1 MMLRIL
7 GRDTSSNVQK
17 VLWAAG
23 ELGLEFERE
32 DIGGPF
38 GGNDEPDYLALNPN
52 GYVPTLIDGDYT
64 LWESN
69 SIVRYLSATHGAGT
83 LWPSDPRVRG
93 SAERWMDWQIA
104 TLSPTMV
111 TMFRGLVRTPPEE
124 RDMAAIAAARDG
136 TARLFSML
144 DAALAGSDYVAGD
157 EFTVGDIPVGI
168 AAYRWY
174 RLDIQRE
181 DFRNLERWYRRLTE
195 RPAYREHIMRPLA

>member
-1 MMLRIL
+1 MLRIL
-7 GRDTSSNVQK
+7 GRNTSSNVQK
-17 VLWAAG
+17 TLWAAG

-38 GGNDEPDYLALNPN
+38 GGNDKPEYLALNPN

-69 SIVRYLSATHGAGT
+69 SITRYLAATYGAGT
-83 LWPSDPRVRG
+83 LWPIDPRVRG

-111 TMFRGLVRTPPEE
+111 TVFRGLVRTPPED
-124 RDMAAIAAARDG
+124 RDMALIAQARDR
-136 TARLFSML
+136 TARLFAML
-144 DAALAGSDYVAGD
+144 DAALAGSEYVAGD
-157 EFTVGDIPVGI
+157 AFTVGDIPVGI

-174 RLDIQRE
+174 HLDIERE

-195 RPAYREHIMRPLA
+195 RPAYREHIMNPLA

>member
-1 MMLRIL
+1 MLRIL

-32 DIGGPF
+32 DIGGKF
-38 GGNDEPDYLALNPN
+38 GGNDTPEYLALNPN

-69 SIVRYLSATHGAGT
+69 AIVRYLAATHGAGT
-83 LWPSDPRVRG
+83 LWPEDARIRG
-93 SAERWMDWQIA
+93 GAERWMDWQIA

-111 TMFRGLVRTPPEE
+111 TVFRGLVRTPPED
-124 RDMAAIAAARDG
+124 RDMAQIAAARDR
-136 TARLFSML
+136 TARLFAML
-144 DAALAGSDYVAGD
+144 DAALAGSDFVAGRD
-157 EFTVGDIPVGI
+157 FTMGDIPVGI

-174 RLDIQRE
+174 HLDIERE
-181 DFRNLERWYRRLTE
+181 DFRNLERWYRRLAE
-195 RPAYREHIMRPLA
+195 RPAYREHIMKPLA

>member
-1 MMLRIL
+1 MLRIL

-23 ELGLEFERE
+23 ELGLDFERE
-32 DIGGPF
+32 DIGGAF
-38 GGNDEPDYLALNPN
+38 GGNDTPEYLALNPN

-69 SIVRYLSATHGAGT
+69 SIVRYLAATHGAGT
-83 LWPSDPRVRG
+83 LWPTDPRVRG

-111 TMFRGLVRTPPEE
+111 TVFRGLVRTPPEE
-124 RDMAAIAAARDG
+124 RDMAAIAAARDR
-136 TARLFSML
+136 TARLFAML
-144 DAALAGSDYVAGD
+144 DAALGGSEYVAGD
-157 EFTVGDIPVGI
+157 SFTVGDIPVGI

-174 RLDIQRE
+174 HLDIERE
-181 DFRNLERWYRRLTE
+181 DYANLERWYGRLTE
-195 RPAYREHIMRPLA
+195 RPAYREHIMKPLA

>member
-1 MMLRIL
+1 MLRIL
-7 GRDTSSNVQK
+7 GRNTSSNVQK
-17 VLWAAG
+17 TLWAAG

-38 GGNDEPDYLALNPN
+38 GGNDKPEYLALNPN

-69 SIVRYLSATHGAGT
+69 SIARYLAATYGAGT
-83 LWPSDPRVRG
+83 LWPTDPRVRG

-111 TMFRGLVRTPPEE
+111 TVFRGLVRTPPED
-124 RDMAAIAAARDG
+124 RDMALIAQARDR
-136 TARLFSML
+136 TARLFAML
-144 DAALAGSDYVAGD
+144 DAALAGSEYVAGD
-157 EFTVGDIPVGI
+157 AFTVGDIPVGI

-174 RLDIQRE
+174 HLDIERE
-181 DFRNLERWYRRLTE
+181 DFHNLERWYRRLTE
-195 RPAYREHIMRPLA
+195 RPAYREHIMNPLA

>member
-1 MMLRIL
+1 MLRIL

-32 DIGGPF
+32 DIGGAF
-38 GGNDEPDYLALNPN
+38 GGNDTPEYLALNPN

-69 SIVRYLSATHGAGT
+69 SIVRYLAAAHGAGA
-83 LWPSDPRVRG
+83 LWPADPRIRG

-111 TMFRGLVRTPPEE
+111 TVFRGLVRTPPEE
-124 RDMAAIAAARDG
+124 RDMASIAAARDR
-136 TARLFSML
+136 TARLLAML
-144 DAALAGSDYVAGD
+144 DAALAGSEFVAGD

-168 AAYRWY
+168 ATYRWY
-174 RLDIQRE
+174 HLDIERE
-181 DFRNLERWYRRLTE
+181 DFRNLERWYRRLAQ
-195 RPAYREHIMRPLA
+195 RSAYREHIMKPLA

>member
-1 MMLRIL
+1 MLRVL
-7 GRDTSSNVQK
+7 GRATSSNVQK

-38 GGNDEPDYLALNPN
+38 GGNDTPDYLALNPN

-69 SIVRYLSATHGAGT
+69 SIVRYLAATHGAGA
-83 LWPSDPRVRG
+83 LWPADPRIRG

-111 TMFRGLVRTPPEE
+111 TVFRGLVRTPPER
-124 RDMAAIAAARDG
+124 RDMALIAAARDR
-136 TARLFSML
+136 TARLFAML
-144 DAALAGSDYVAGD
+144 DAALAGSEYVAGD
-157 EFTVGDIPVGI
+157 AFSMGDIPVGI

-174 RLDIQRE
+174 HLDIERE
-181 DFRNLERWYRRLTE
+181 VFTNLARWYRRLAE
-195 RPAYREHIMRPLA
+195 RPAYRAHIMKPLA